1 MRTLF
6 EIFKFLALAS
16 LLAACTSAPTST
28 PPEGGPGES
37 PPLTELEGTHW
48 SLVRLNGREL
58 APDTF
63 ISLEIAGGGI
73 SGNAGCNGYG
83 GSFSSAEPG
92 KLQLSEI
99 SSTAMACEPE
109 IRMQQEGEFL
119 QALQHA
125 TGYRLVEGQLELL
138 DASGEVLLVFS
149 SEETFQ
155 ADPADLVGTSWILV
169 SLDGQPPMEGSTITM
184 EFLAD
189 NRMKGSAGCR
199 NYQGNYQAETDSI
212 HFPKISMVEMECQ
225 WPATFGVQEG
235 DFTDVLTWANRYQLA
250 EDRLEIYSSRGET
263 LVFERTSDQAGR

>member
-1 MRTLF
+1 MRILLGTL
-6 EIFKFLALAS
+6 FLALAS
-16 LLAACTSAPTST
+16 LLAACASAPTST
-28 PPEGGPGES
+28 PPGSGSGET
-37 PPLTELEGTHW
+37 PLSELDGTHW
-48 SLVRLNGREL
+48 SLVSLNGREL

-83 GSFSSAEPG
+83 GSFSSEEPG
-92 KLQLSEI
+92 KLQLREI

-119 QALQHA
+119 QALQQA

-138 DASGEVLLVFS
+138 DASVKVLLVFS
-149 SEETFQ
+149 RDETFQ
-155 ADPADLVGTSWILV
+155 ADPADLIGTSWTLV

-212 HFPKISMVEMECQ
+212 HFPKISMVEMECR

-235 DFTDVLTWANRYQLA
+235 HFTDILTWANRYHLA

-263 LVFERTSDQAGR
+263 LVFERSQE